1 MAKLLVWL
9 SPVFDHGYP
18 QVHKRKWR
26 RYVNHFHLCA
36 THYMSYGAS
45 RVISFSCVNQ
55 GLCKNICLKK
65 ITETLNQ
72 ELLSLNKNRV
82 WFFFLVGGGKLW
94 YDQYGSRDDSPKKCG
109 RNTTSNR
116 FYATFQAGHLRNRGG
131 NEGAIILFYINVC
144 FTLTTDRKIKDW
156 KRFSLLLSQP
166 PNTGRQFDDFRWN
179 WKISQNSTRSS
190 WRPKRLQPA
199 WSAAGPVMIT

>member
-26 RYVNHFHLCA
+26 RYVNHVHLCA

-45 RVISFSCVNQ
+45 RVISFSCVDQ

-82 WFFFLVGGGKLW
+82 WFFSVGGGKLW
-94 YDQYGSRDDSPKKCG
+94 CDQYGSRDDFPKKCG

-116 FYATFQAGHLRNRGG
+116 FYATSQAGHLQNRGG
-131 NEGAIILFYINVC
+131 NEGALLLFYTNGC
-144 FTLTTDRKIKDW
+144 LTSTTDHKIRLKTFQFATW
-156 KRFSLLLSQP
+156 PL
-166 PNTGRQFDDFRWN
+166 NTGRQFDDFRCN
-179 WKISQNSTRSS
+179 WKIGQNSTR
-190 WRPKRLQPA
+190 
-199 WSAAGPVMIT
+199 